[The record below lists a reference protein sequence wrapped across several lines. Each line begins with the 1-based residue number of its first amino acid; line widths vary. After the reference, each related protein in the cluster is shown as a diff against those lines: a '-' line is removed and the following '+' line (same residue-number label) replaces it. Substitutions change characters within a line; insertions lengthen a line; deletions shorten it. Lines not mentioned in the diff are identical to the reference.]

1 MADVKGD
8 LCLRP
13 RDLEKLRGVLQELIS
28 SLDEYLAEV
37 NGGRK
42 QVQKE
47 KQTSSRQQ
55 PASKQSKQQSK
66 PRAGKQRNK
75 YTFNKAILAVLHSN
89 GCMSESDLWN
99 ALAPRDG
106 YEEKELEDAF
116 RYLGEKG
123 VIQFDMVQGCWFIK
137 G

>member
-1 MADVKGD
+1 MARVERDV
-8 LCLRP
+8 CLRP
-13 RDLEKLRGVLQELIS
+13 RDLEKLRKVVLEFAGV
-28 SLDEYLAEV
+28 LDEYLAGV
-37 NGGRK
+37 NGGK
-42 QVQKE
+42 QQAQHK
-47 KQTSSRQQ
+47 QQ